1 VNFVQKCVSL
11 RTFSAVLIVSTTL
24 FFSGCG
30 TYSGQSMP
38 SPEQLTEFQNAG
50 PTPPKIDI
58 ERLLKA
64 RTNTGTYRVVPG
76 DLMELQI
83 PPMLQVVTADSPVSQ
98 NMSEPYLCRVSYDGY
113 ITVPVIGQVP
123 VFEKTLTEIEA
134 AIVNAYYPE
143 YCVDRPTV
151 VARVAEYRT
160 AKVSINGAVE
170 KPGIYELRS
179 DQMSLVSLIM
189 AAGGIVDKGA
199 ATIRIERQEQPDL
212 LALNQKPLANTKVME
227 LLGSM
232 GVGAPQQTSDAGG
245 LVAEESED
253 ESLLLPVEGLNVPFA
268 DVPVREDDTVIVDQL
283 GQPRFTVIGLV
294 SKPGTFEYPP
304 DTNYNLMEALACA
317 GGLHMGADPR
327 YATIYRQKLDGTVVS
342 AKFKVVEDLR
352 LTDVLSALVKP
363 GDIIAVEHTQRT
375 RTNLFFDRVFR
386 INTGLYTTVRII
398 E

>member
-1 VNFVQKCVSL
+1 VNFVKKRVLL
-11 RTFSAVLIVSTTL
+11 RNCSAVFIISTTL

-30 TYSGQSMP
+30 ANSSQLMP
-38 SPEQLTEFQNAG
+38 SPKQLTEFQNAG

-64 RTNTGTYRVVPG
+64 RTVTGPYRVVPD
-76 DLMELQI
+76 DLLELQI
-83 PPMLQVVTADSPVSQ
+83 PPILQVVTWDLPASQ
-98 NMSEPYLCRVSYDGY
+98 DISKPYLCRVSYDGY
-113 ITVPVIGQVP
+113 ITVPVIGLVP
-123 VFEKTLTEIEA
+123 VVEKTLTEIET
-134 AIVNAYYPE
+134 AIVNAYYPK

-160 AKVSINGAVE
+160 VKVSINGAVE
-170 KPGIYELRS
+170 NPGVYELRS

-199 ATIRIERQEQPDL
+199 AAIRIERQEQPDL
-212 LALNQKPLANTKVME
+212 LALHQNPLVNTEVME

-232 GVGAPQQTSDAGG
+232 GVGAPQQTSDAGA
-245 LVAEESED
+245 LVVGESED
-253 ESLLLPVEGLNVPFA
+253 KSLLLPVEGLNVPFA
-268 DVPVREDDTVIVDQL
+268 DVPVREGDTIIVEQL

-294 SKPGTFEYPP
+294 NKPGTFEYPP
-304 DTNYNLMEALACA
+304 DINYNLMEALACA
-317 GGLHMGADPR
+317 GGLHMAADPR
-327 YATIYRQKLDGTVVS
+327 YATVYRQKRDGTVVS

-352 LTDVLSALVKP
+352 LTDALSALVKP
-363 GDIIAVEHTQRT
+363 GDIIAVEQTQRT
-375 RTNLFFDRVFR
+375 RTNLFFDKVFR